1 MPDSKE
7 NYCQDQGVKGLN
19 ELWSHKTST
28 LWCVD
33 GVFISFF
40 LLAPYDTY
48 RTTKES
54 VIRAFWVQTSMEGQT
69 QKLGVPMLINTT
81 LHQDQFLTQDLLNEL
96 VWYMPYGFNP
106 LTPKA
111 WFTQAMQMRIQ
122 MQGFTHVSCPNANDK
137 QNCHSKEWK
146 LFISWQYH
154 PLNHTVRSQEERTS
168 SPTDKRSLW
177 QSNKLYGWQW
187 GELQIWSGS

>member
-7 NYCQDQGVKGLN
+7 KYWRDQGVKGLN
-19 ELWSHKTST
+19 EVWSHKRST

-54 VIRAFWVQTSMEGQT
+54 VIRAFWVQASMEGQT

-96 VWYMPYGFNP
+96 VWYMYYCFNP
-106 LTPKA
+106 LTPTA
-111 WFTQAMQMRIQ
+111 WFTQAMQTQ
-122 MQGFTHVSCPNANDK
+122 MQKCKDLYMWATPMQTTMQTQLSLQGMKTLHFLTISPPES
-137 QNCHSKEWK
+137 HSKVTRRKDIITYW
-146 LFISWQYH
+146 
-154 PLNHTVRSQEERTS
+154 
-168 SPTDKRSLW
+168 
-177 QSNKLYGWQW
+177 
-187 GELQIWSGS
+187 

>member
-7 NYCQDQGVKGLN
+7 NYWLDQGVKGVN
-19 ELWSHKTST
+19 EVWSHKRST

-54 VIRAFWVQTSMEGQT
+54 VIRAFWVQASMEGQT

-96 VWYMPYGFNP
+96 VWYMYYCFNP
-106 LTPKA
+106 LAPKA
-111 WFTQAMQMRIQ
+111 WFTQAMQMRMQ
-122 MQGFTHVSCPNANDK
+122 MQGFTHVSCPNANDNANAIVIARNENFSFPDNITPWIT
-137 QNCHSKEWK
+137 Q
-146 LFISWQYH
+146 
-154 PLNHTVRSQEERTS
+154 
-168 SPTDKRSLW
+168 
-177 QSNKLYGWQW
+177 
-187 GELQIWSGS
+187 